1 MASVTAALIALDEE
15 AHIGPCLASLKSL
28 VTEIVVVDTGS
39 VDRTP
44 EIAARMGARVLAVP
58 WCDDFAYARN
68 AGLAEAS
75 GEWVLYVD
83 ADERVDA
90 HGGLDAILAEP
101 EAVAARVK
109 FRASSHVTP
118 YWEHR
123 LFRNRPDIRFRG
135 VIHETV
141 LPDIRAIVDRGAGKI
156 VDAPLLFRHLGY
168 EGDLTAKHR
177 RNLPLLRR
185 AVVDDPMRVYLWH
198 ALGEAALG
206 LNDRAGAE
214 IAWRR
219 GLAVVRE
226 CGPRPGDARLYSD
239 LIALHLSETGF
250 SLPDAAD
257 LVEEARQRHPD
268 DPLVLWWT
276 ARFSMSEGRFAE
288 ARVHLG
294 RLLVYGPDGPIDGKL
309 GYDRRLFEAYA
320 WALLGVCWLRED
332 EPERAAEWLRRA
344 EQTDRSNLEIRV
356 KRAFAEAVARARA
369 PTAGC
374 EGGATPPSP

>member
-1 MASVTAALIALDEE
+1 MARVTAALITLDEE

-28 VTEIVVVDTGS
+28 ANEIVVVDTGS

-44 EIAARMGARVLAVP
+44 EIAARMGARILNVP

-75 GEWVLYVD
+75 GEWVLCVD
-83 ADERVDA
+83 ADERVDV
-90 HGGLDAILAEP
+90 HGGLDDILADP
-101 EAVAARVK
+101 AAVAARVK
-109 FRASSHVTP
+109 FRASSRVTP

-123 LFRNRPDIRFRG
+123 LFRNRQDIRFRG

-141 LPDIRAIVDRGAGKI
+141 LPDIRAIVDRGDGKI
-156 VDAPLLFRHLGY
+156 VDAPLSFRHLGY

-214 IAWRR
+214 TAWRR
-219 GLAVVRE
+219 ALAVVRQR
-226 CGPRPGDARLYSD
+226 GPLPGDARVYAD
-239 LIALHLSETGF
+239 LIALHLTETGF

-257 LVEEARQRHPD
+257 LVEEAGRRHPD

-276 ARFSMSEGRFAE
+276 ARFSMSEGKFAE
-288 ARVHLG
+288 ARAHLDQ
-294 RLLVYGPDGPIDGKL
+294 LLVYGPDGPTDGEL
-309 GYDRRLFEAYA
+309 GYDRRLFEAYT

-332 EPERAAEWLRRA
+332 EPERALDWLRRA
-344 EQTDRSNLEIRV
+344 EEADRSNLEIRV
-356 KRAFAEAVARARA
+356 KRAFAEGVVRARA
-369 PTAGC
+369 TSTGRG
-374 EGGATPPSP
+374 GGATQSSP